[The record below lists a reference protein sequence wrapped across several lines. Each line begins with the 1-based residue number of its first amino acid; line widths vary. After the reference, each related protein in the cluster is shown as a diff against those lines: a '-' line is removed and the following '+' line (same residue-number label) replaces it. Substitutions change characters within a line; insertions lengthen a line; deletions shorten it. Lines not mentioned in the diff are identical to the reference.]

1 MRKRLVAAVLTAAL
15 LMTNTGVVY
24 AAETTETDIVS
35 IQSSEASATE
45 SGETDE
51 TIVSED
57 NEVAASADEECTIT
71 AEDENKV
78 QDEGESYEK
87 EQETNGVQY
96 AQIERSADE
105 YDYIVTDGKV
115 TITKYHGA
123 GGDVVVPDTIDGA
136 QVVQIGSSAFRN
148 LSNINSVALPEGIT
162 KIEEGAFANCTQ
174 LSTVN
179 LPSALTEIGAH
190 AFYNCDLIETIT
202 IPKSLEKTTDAYI
215 NEYAYGYVYGPFY
228 ECDGLKEITFEEGS
242 TVIAN
247 GLFANCPG
255 IEEIA
260 IPDTVTTIGESA
272 FYQAENLANVEFG
285 ENVTEIKGSA
295 FAKCGKLTR
304 VEMNDKVEKMES
316 AVFAKCTELSK
327 VKLSGA
333 LKEMGAHSFY
343 DCDKLTE
350 IEIPKSLE
358 KTTDAYINEYA
369 YGYVYGPFYE
379 CDGLKEI
386 TFEEGSTVIANGLFA
401 NCPGIE
407 EIAIP
412 DTVTTIGESAFYQ
425 AENLAN
431 VEFGEN
437 VTEIKG
443 SAFAKCGKLTR
454 VEMNDKVE
462 KMESAVFAKCT
473 ELSKVKL
480 SGALKEMGAHSFY
493 DCDKLTEIEIPKS
506 LEKTTDAYIYE
517 YAYGYVY
524 GPFYGCDGLR
534 KVTFEE
540 GSSRIA
546 NGLFANCPGLEN
558 MVLPESICQIKDRA
572 FENCANLMTLELPD
586 QLDECNENAF
596 SGCRK
601 LTLLCNYGTNAHIFA
616 IEKGMSVQL
625 MSYAYEDFSGLAI
638 EEGCTYN
645 IDYNALNTS
654 GYVKVS
660 IHYEIKESM
669 FTSSDKKYINLF
681 VPSGAEVYQETI
693 RMNGELAYDYT
704 LEDRKLSIPIEMAQG
719 DISYGFSPE
728 SVTDL
733 STAAVYEYVYGDKTE
748 KELIGFDNSSR
759 SLLSINADSVVSSPE
774 VNVRGLGDKSSE
786 IELYINQE
794 LATTVQ
800 SSKTGSYE
808 AELTL
813 PQPEN
818 GKIYII
824 EARNS
829 NAQDQVAQTQVR
841 YNDAA
846 PVLTDFKLYYNNH
859 SDTVIDLMNT
869 ESKPYISFNPQVPFT
884 FVADFDN
891 TEEIENVYIV
901 STRNNERKI
910 MEAQYDEDKG
920 QYIASGYFDD
930 NNHSYVPSNLT
941 VEYNLRKEEVQVGQE
956 VDWTGM
962 YNSLPENLKKAQIT
976 EIKGENGETCYRFDM
991 SQVAE
996 GFQDVVVDLTISEI
1010 SKMTGI
1016 GVDEWFDAYKDAFG
1030 YAGYVIPGLSGE
1042 RYDAVTSSDG
1052 LKMGLVVA
1060 KDLTNITNDA
1070 VKIELEFQSPG
1081 SYGTLNEFSETL
1093 GTIAP
1098 FVSAASD
1105 IYGFAQDKDQL
1116 ITEINQSPTITNK
1129 GEARQKA
1136 EQLFNDQM
1144 MYTLLVAMLP
1154 LLVASV
1160 GITGPVATAFTG
1172 LLAMIG
1178 ATSSFFWEARV
1189 NNIKGNE
1196 FSIRWGIDP
1205 SGYVYEAV
1213 EDNRIEGVKTTA
1225 YHKENAEDEEAIL
1238 WDASEY
1244 EQRNPLYTDTE
1255 GRYSWDV
1262 PEGCWQVKYEKEG
1275 YETVYSDWMPV
1286 PPPQTDV
1293 NIGLVSKE
1301 KPVIESFTVYADHA
1315 DVVFSKYMIPDT
1327 VSSLKLSDQNG
1338 NDISYELEYDT
1349 TSVNSEGVN
1358 YAKEYTLRFTGN
1370 SVLTPESTCRLTADG
1385 SAKSYADVAMDAGKM
1400 EAVVNKNIEI
1410 IAPDK
1415 AAVKMGETL
1424 EIPVMVANVSEELS
1438 FTAVSEFEEIA
1449 SVTEIGE
1456 NSIKVTGNMYGEAD
1470 ITISVPGTDLV
1481 KTIRVTV
1488 GKTTE
1493 EAEVTPTVVL
1503 PQSVYT
1509 MKAGDELT
1517 VTPEV
1522 YPESAE
1528 GNWSIISGEDVI
1540 AVKGNTFTAQKSGEA
1555 VLRYILAEY
1564 EDVFAECRIIVEAA
1578 GDVVRG
1584 DVDGNKTVDIAD
1596 LRMVLRAVCGKV
1608 DLTEQQKLAAD
1619 VTDDG
1624 RVDIQDL
1631 RKILRYVCRKI
1642 DEL

>member
-35 IQSSEASATE
+35 IQSSEESAAE

-215 NEYAYGYVYGPFY
+215 NEYAHGYVYGPFY
-228 ECDGLKEITFEEGS
+228 GCNGLKIITFEEGS

-247 GLFANCPG
+247 GLFAN
-255 IEEIA
+255 
-260 IPDTVTTIGESA
+260 GESA

-285 ENVTEIKGSA
+285 KNVTEIKGSA

-316 AVFAKCTELSK
+316 AIFAKCAELSE

-350 IEIPKSLE
+350 IEIPIPKSLE

-596 SGCRK
+596 SGCHK

-976 EIKGENGETCYRFDM
+976 EIKGENGDTCYRFDM

-1010 SKMTGI
+1010 SKVTGI

-1225 YHKENAEDEEAIL
+1225 YYKENAEDEEAIL

-1262 PEGCWQVKYEKEG
+1262 PEGYWQVKYEKEG

-1385 SAKSYADVAMDAGKM
+1385 SAKSYADVAMDAG
-1400 EAVVNKNIEI
+1400 ETVTVVNKNIEI

-1415 AAVKMGETL
+1415 AVVKMGETL
-1424 EIPVMVANVSEELS
+1424 EIPVMVANASEELS

-1449 SVTEIGE
+1449 SVTEIGK

-1522 YPESAE
+1522 YPETAE
-1528 GNWSIISGEDVI
+1528 GSWSIISGENVL
-1540 AVKGNTFTAQKSGEA
+1540 AVNGNTFTAQKSGEA
-1555 VLRYILAEY
+1555 ALRYTLTEY
-1564 EDVFAECRIIVEAA
+1564 EDIFAECRIIVGAD

-1584 DVDGNKTVDIAD
+1584 DADGNKTVDIAD
-1596 LRMVLRAVCGKV
+1596 LRMVLRSVCGKV